1 MTTTIGMLLY
11 PGLTQ
16 LDLTGPYE
24 VLKRVPGAR
33 VELVWKSLDVVRADS
48 GLGLSPTTTFADC
61 PPLDVVMVPGG
72 VGQVPLMS
80 DPVVLDFLRE
90 KAETARYVTSV
101 CTGALVLGA
110 AGLLRGYRAAT
121 HWAYMDF
128 LPAFGAVPDGARVV
142 VDRNRVTGG
151 GVTAGLD
158 FALVLAAEIAGEAT
172 AKTIELSLEYDP
184 APPYRCG
191 HPRVAPPELVEAAK
205 AALAAS
211 LAERGVRVEEAAKQL
226 ERPARPDAP
235 IRTTLES

>member
-24 VLKRVPGAR
+24 VLQRVPGAR
-33 VELVWKSLDVVRADS
+33 VELVWKNLDVVRADS
-48 GLGLSPTTTFADC
+48 GLGLSPTATFADC
-61 PPLDVVMVPGG
+61 PALDVIMVPGG

-90 KAETARYVTSV
+90 RAETARYVTSV

-121 HWAYMDF
+121 HWAYVDF

-191 HPRVAPPELVEAAK
+191 HPRVAPPELVTAAK

-211 LAERGVRVEEAAKQL
+211 LSERGVRVEEAAK
-226 ERPARPDAP
+226 
-235 IRTTLES
+235 TLESSTRASAPI

>member
-24 VLKRVPGAR
+24 VLQRVPGAR
-33 VELVWKSLDVVRADS
+33 VELVWKTLDVVRADS

-90 KAETARYVTSV
+90 KAEAARYVTSV

-128 LPAFGAVPDGARVV
+128 LPVFGAVPDGARVV

-191 HPRVAPPELVEAAK
+191 HPRVAPPELVTAAK

-211 LAERGVRVEEAAKQL
+211 LTERGVLVEEAAKAL
-226 ERPARPDAP
+226 ESSPRSNAP
-235 IRTTLES
+235 I

>member
-24 VLKRVPGAR
+24 VLQRVPGAR
-33 VELVWKSLDVVRADS
+33 VELVWKTRDLVRADS

-72 VGQVPLMS
+72 AGQVPLMS
-80 DPVVLDFLRE
+80 DPMVLDFLRE

-128 LPAFGAVPDGARVV
+128 LPAFGAIADGARVV

-151 GVTAGLD
+151 GVTAGID

-172 AKTIELSLEYDP
+172 ARTIELSLEYDP

-191 HPRVAPPELVEAAK
+191 HPRVAPPELVAAAK
-205 AALAAS
+205 AALAAN
-211 LAERGVRVEEAAKQL
+211 LAERGVRVEEAAKAL
-226 ERPARPDAP
+226 ETSARASAP
-235 IRTTLES
+235 R